1 MLKRKFLENA
11 SVLEK
16 KKFESNWEKYIIFAE

>member
-11 SVLEK
+11 SVLET